1 MICFYLRICHVKV
14 CVTSTQDLVDGRHEG
29 DAAGSLAHEEAVLS
43 DQHVSDKP
51 AILSLLIRRRSFF
64 VFRRIVGSGYLTANL
79 APDLAPPQHDD
90 RAHCERPKTKYN
102 LGFRRP
108 LLSQSSSLSRRHG
121 TVGLHTGEWAQIHS
135 QPTRPSN
142 PCQTIAKDL
151 NANSIQ
157 AYWTGTSFILA
168 SAVFQPV
175 ISALSVPFGR
185 RPVIEVSLI
194 LFTIGTIVCATAQH
208 VATILVGRTLQGVG
222 GGGLLTMTY
231 VVMADLLTLRE
242 RAKGFA
248 VISVVWVSYL
258 RLI

>member
-1 MICFYLRICHVKV
+1 MR
-14 CVTSTQDLVDGRHEG
+14 
-29 DAAGSLAHEEAVLS
+29 
-43 DQHVSDKP
+43 
-51 AILSLLIRRRSFF
+51 
-64 VFRRIVGSGYLTANL
+64 AN
-79 APDLAPPQHDD
+79 Q
-90 RAHCERPKTKYN
+90 
-102 LGFRRP
+102 F
-108 LLSQSSSLSRRHG
+108 
-121 TVGLHTGEWAQIHS
+121 
-135 QPTRPSN
+135 QPSHPSN
-142 PCQTIAKDL
+142 SCQTIAEDL

-175 ISALSVPFGR
+175 ISALSAPFGR
-185 RPVIEVSLI
+185 RPVIELSLI

-248 VISVVWVSYL
+248 VISVVWVSHL
-258 RLI
+258 QSI